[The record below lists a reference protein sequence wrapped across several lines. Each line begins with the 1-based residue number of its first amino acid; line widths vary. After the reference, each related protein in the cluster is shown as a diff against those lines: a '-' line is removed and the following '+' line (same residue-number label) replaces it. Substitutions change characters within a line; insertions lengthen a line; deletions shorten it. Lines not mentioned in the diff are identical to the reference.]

1 MSLTMHDRIYSFL
14 GLIQKSGL
22 VSSGDDTV
30 QRDIKKH
37 SCKLLVIADDTSENT
52 RKRFESMAKH
62 HGVEYIY
69 FGNKEDLGHSIGKG
83 ERAVIS
89 IRDGNLAK
97 GLLTK
102 LNNLNGGES
111 NDNKG

>member
-1 MSLTMHDRIYSFL
+1 MQNKAYSFL
-14 GLIQKSGL
+14 SLIQKSGHI
-22 VSSGDDTV
+22 SSGDDTV
-30 QRDIKKH
+30 ERDIKKH
-37 SCKLLVIADDTSENT
+37 VCKLLVIAEDSSENT
-52 RKRFESMAKH
+52 RKRFENMANH
-62 HGVEYIY
+62 YGVEYII
-69 FGNKEDLGHSIGKG
+69 FGTKKELGDSIGKG

-97 GLLTK
+97 GFISK

>member
-1 MSLTMHDRIYSFL
+1 MHDRVYTFL

-22 VSSGDDTV
+22 ISSGDDTV
-30 QRDIKKH
+30 ERDIKKH
-37 SCKLLVIADDTSENT
+37 TCKLLIIAEDSSENT
-52 RKRFESMAKH
+52 KKRFENMAKH
-62 HGVEYIY
+62 YDVEYIV
-69 FGNKEDLGHSIGKG
+69 FGTKERLGGSIGKE

-97 GLLTK
+97 GFVSK

-111 NDNKG
+111 NDNKS